1 MTGTAW
7 KKWVDFATS
16 MLSIVV
22 AGSIA
27 LTAAIARFFKLQSKM
42 EKASNASEFAL
53 ITASRLRVLEERV
66 RAIPFDGE
74 IEDEAQLEG
83 PVLVSRSLPLSPS
96 PLSLLSLSS
105 PHPTSHPFSPLSSFL
120 YLPHISHHHQQTR
133 LIHTRTMNSRCTSK
147 LTIRLK
153 RCFLC
158 RIS

>member
-96 PLSLLSLSS
+96 PLPLLSLSS
-105 PHPTSHPFSPLSSFL
+105 LPLTPPLTRSLPSLLSSI
-120 YLPHISHHHQQTR
+120 YLISHTTTNR
-133 LIHTRTMNSRCTSK
+133 RV
-147 LTIRLK
+147 
-153 RCFLC
+153 
-158 RIS
+158 

>member
-74 IEDEAQLEG
+74 IEDEAQL
-83 PVLVSRSLPLSPS
+83 
-96 PLSLLSLSS
+96 
-105 PHPTSHPFSPLSSFL
+105 
-120 YLPHISHHHQQTR
+120 
-133 LIHTRTMNSRCTSK
+133 
-147 LTIRLK
+147 
-153 RCFLC
+153 
-158 RIS
+158 

>member
-96 PLSLLSLSS
+96 PLPPPTPPLTRSLPSLLSSI
-105 PHPTSHPFSPLSSFL
+105 
-120 YLPHISHHHQQTR
+120 YLISHTTTNR
-133 LIHTRTMNSRCTSK
+133 RV
-147 LTIRLK
+147 
-153 RCFLC
+153 
-158 RIS
+158 